1 MLTDPNLT
9 GVELPSIELLQ
20 KFDVPAPRYTSY
32 PTADRFNKNFT
43 TDDYEE
49 ALANRETDKPLS
61 LYVHIPFCNDI
72 CFYCGCNKQVTRDHS
87 KSAEYLDVLDKEI
100 ELVKGKSAA
109 RQRLANFT
117 SVEARPPSSI
127 MRKLNG

>member
-49 ALANRETDKPLS
+49 ALANR
-61 LYVHIPFCNDI
+61 
-72 CFYCGCNKQVTRDHS
+72 
-87 KSAEYLDVLDKEI
+87 
-100 ELVKGKSAA
+100 
-109 RQRLANFT
+109 
-117 SVEARPPSSI
+117 
-127 MRKLNG
+127 

>member
-43 TDDYEE
+43 ADDYED
-49 ALANRETDKPLS
+49 ALTNRETDKPLS

-100 ELVKGKSAA
+100 ELVKGKISGD
-109 RQRLANFT
+109 
-117 SVEARPPSSI
+117 
-127 MRKLNG
+127 NG